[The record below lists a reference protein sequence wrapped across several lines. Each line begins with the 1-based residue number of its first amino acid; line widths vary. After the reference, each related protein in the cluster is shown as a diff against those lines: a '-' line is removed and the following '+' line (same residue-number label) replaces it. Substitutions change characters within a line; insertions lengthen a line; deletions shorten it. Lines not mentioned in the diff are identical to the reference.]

1 MKRLLALLGLSLIG
15 CWLSVAFA
23 SPSVVVVPLK
33 GPIGP
38 ASAEFVS
45 DSIDKAEDMAA
56 DLVVIEIDT
65 PGGLL
70 TSTRELIQAIVTSI
84 TPVVTYVA
92 PSGARATSA
101 GTFIMY
107 ASHIAAMAP
116 GTHVGA
122 ASPVALGGGS
132 QPKQADAP
140 PSTMEKKVMSDS
152 TAYIRSLAQMR
163 GRNAEWAEL
172 AVTEA
177 KSLSAEEALKLG
189 VINLIAPSL
198 DDLIQ
203 QLNGQSVKVQGKAQT
218 LALDASKITVLKPTL
233 RQQIL
238 ATITHPSIALVLVV
252 IGFIGLYVEYSQPGM
267 IIPGVIGVVAL
278 LVAGYALHILPINYI
293 GLGLLILGII
303 LWATELVTGGFGL
316 LAVGGTISFIV
327 GALILFDKTSL
338 GYAVPL
344 GTILGIAVSGALIT
358 LMIIRLAWSSHRR
371 PVVMA
376 DYAVIGHIG
385 IIKIRQNDYWVKVS
399 GEWWRAKS
407 DQALSEG
414 DRVKI
419 TAMSDLVVTVERINQ
434 SNTELQGD

>member
-203 QLNGQSVKVQGKAQT
+203 QLNGQSVKVQGKAQI

-316 LAVGGTISFIV
+316 LAVGGTICFIV

-358 LMIIRLAWSSHRR
+358 LIIIRLAWSSHRR

-385 IIKIRQNDYWVKVS
+385 IIKIRQNDCWVKVS